1 MKINHTIFK
10 AYDIRGIVGKELDN
24 DIMYSIGIVF
34 GQQALQ
40 KKIKTCVIGRDGR
53 KSGKSFC
60 KYLSDGLR
68 FAGIDVI
75 DLGVVPTPVVYF
87 ATHYLGTGTGIVIT
101 GSHNPPDYNGLKLML
116 AGETLWGDHILK
128 IKNDL
133 INLKD
138 ADKNL
143 NFQKFGVKEEIDI
156 WSNYETAIIDSV
168 DLKRPIKI
176 GIDAG
181 NGVAGPTAKKLF
193 KKLGCE
199 VFDLYCE
206 IDGEFP
212 NHHPDPADPSNLS
225 DLINL
230 VVYKKLDLG
239 FAFDGDGDR
248 LGVVT
253 NSGQIIWP
261 DRQLMLHAKEV
272 LVSRPGSKIIFDV
285 KCSRHVS
292 AWIYQHGGE
301 PVMWKTGH
309 SLIKAKLKETGAPL
323 AGEMSGHI
331 FFNDRWP
338 GFDDAL
344 YAGARLLEILSR
356 EREPSKLLESLPKS
370 ISTPEL
376 KLYCNEISHFDLVER
391 LKSEGCFPSSKE
403 SILIDGIRVEYIDGF
418 GLARPSNTTPVV
430 VLRFEANN
438 HSALGKIQD
447 EFRRSLLSIDKSLAL
462 PF

>member
-1 MKINHTIFK
+1 MKINNTIFK
-10 AYDIRGIVGKELDN
+10 AYDIRGVVGKELDN
-24 DIMYSIGIVF
+24 EIMYSIGIVF

-53 KSGKSFC
+53 KSGKAFC

-68 FAGIDVI
+68 VAGIDVI
-75 DLGVVPTPVVYF
+75 DLGIVPTPVVYF
-87 ATHYLGTGTGIVIT
+87 ATHYLETGTGIVIT
-101 GSHNPPDYNGLKLML
+101 GSHNPPDYNGLKMML
-116 AGETLWGDHILK
+116 AGETLWGESILK

-133 INLKD
+133 INLEQK
-138 ADKNL
+138 DKNL
-143 NFQKFGVKEEIDI
+143 GFLEVGKKEFIDI
-156 WSNYETAIIDSV
+156 LEIYEDAVIESV
-168 DLKRPIKI
+168 NLKRSIKI

-181 NGVAGPTAKKLF
+181 NGVAGPTARKLF

-199 VFDLYCE
+199 VSDLYCN

-212 NHHPDPADPSNLS
+212 NHHPDPADPGNLA

-230 VVYKKLDLG
+230 VVNKKLDLG

-272 LVSRPGSKIIFDV
+272 LDSRPGSKIIFDV
-285 KCSRHVS
+285 KCSRHVPE
-292 AWIYQHGGE
+292 WISEHGGE
-301 PVMWKTGH
+301 PIMWKTGH
-309 SLIKAKLKETGAPL
+309 SLIKAKLKEIDAPL
-323 AGEMSGHI
+323 AGEMSGHL

-356 EREPSKLLESLPKS
+356 EREPSKILESLPKS

-376 KLYCNEISHFDLVER
+376 KLYCNKISHFDLVER
-391 LKSEGCFPSSKE
+391 LKSQGRFPTSKE
-403 SILIDGIRVEYIDGF
+403 CNLIDGIRVEYTDGF

-438 HSALGKIQD
+438 QNSLAKIQD
-447 EFRRSLLSIDKSLAL
+447 EFRQSFLSIDKSLKL

>member
-1 MKINHTIFK
+1 MKINNTIFK
-10 AYDIRGIVGKELDN
+10 AYDIRGVVGKELDN
-24 DIMYSIGIVF
+24 EIMYSIGIVF

-53 KSGKSFC
+53 KSGKVFC

-68 FAGIDVI
+68 VAGIDVI
-75 DLGVVPTPVVYF
+75 DLGIVPTPVVYF
-87 ATHYLGTGTGIVIT
+87 ATHYLETGTGIVIT
-101 GSHNPPDYNGLKLML
+101 GSHNPPDYNGLKMML
-116 AGETLWGDHILK
+116 AGETLWGESILK

-133 INLKD
+133 INLEQQ
-138 ADKNL
+138 DKNL
-143 NFQKFGVKEEIDI
+143 GFLKVGKKEFIDI
-156 WSNYETAIIDSV
+156 LEIYEDAVIESV
-168 DLKRPIKI
+168 NLKRSIKI

-181 NGVAGPTAKKLF
+181 NGVAGPAARQLF

-199 VFDLYCE
+199 VSDLYCK

-212 NHHPDPADPSNLS
+212 NHHPDPADPGNLA

-230 VVYKKLDLG
+230 VVSKKLDLG

-272 LVSRPGSKIIFDV
+272 LDSRPGSKIIFDV
-285 KCSRHVS
+285 KCSRHVPE
-292 AWIYQHGGE
+292 WISEHGGE
-301 PVMWKTGH
+301 PIMWKTGH
-309 SLIKAKLKETGAPL
+309 SLIKAKLKEIDAPL
-323 AGEMSGHI
+323 AGEMSGHL

-356 EREPSKLLESLPKS
+356 EREPSKILESLPKS

-376 KLYCNEISHFDLVER
+376 KLYCNKISHFDLVER
-391 LKSEGCFPSSKE
+391 LKSQGRFPTSKE
-403 SILIDGIRVEYIDGF
+403 CNLIDGIRVEYIDGF

-438 HSALGKIQD
+438 HNSLAKIQD
-447 EFRRSLLSIDKSLAL
+447 EFRKSFLSIDKSLKL